1 MGAYDTRGG
10 TPLSPPN
17 EERPLS
23 AKDFRDMILNVVNA
37 EPSLGNTCDIAKT
50 ERFGDVPGDPH
61 GPRIHITLESGE
73 RFAVIV
79 QPLGTTA

>member
-10 TPLSPPN
+10 TPPSPPN

-37 EPSLGNTCDIAKT
+37 EPSLGNTCTSPKPNALAMC
-50 ERFGDVPGDPH
+50 RA
-61 GPRIHITLESGE
+61 TLMDLEFISHLK
-73 RFAVIV
+73 AASAS
-79 QPLGTTA
+79 P